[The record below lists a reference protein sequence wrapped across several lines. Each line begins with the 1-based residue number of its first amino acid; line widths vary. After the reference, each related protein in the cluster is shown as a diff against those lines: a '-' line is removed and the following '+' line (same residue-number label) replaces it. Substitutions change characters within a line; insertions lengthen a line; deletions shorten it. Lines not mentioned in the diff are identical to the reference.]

1 MTPKA
6 IVRTAVARGLNMIAI
21 CDHNSARNTAAA
33 IRAARGSGLTVIPG
47 IEITSSEEIHIV
59 GLFESHEAAVAV
71 QDEVY
76 SRLPGQNDEE
86 VFGCQVVVDEEDQV
100 EDLDQRLLIGAT
112 TMSAERVVELIHRL
126 GGLAIAS
133 HVDREG
139 FGIFG
144 QLGFIPDG
152 MPLDA
157 LEVSRA
163 SDFAS
168 VRARFPQAVNYALIT
183 CSDAHYL
190 PDIGTV
196 ATTARMAEP
205 TFQELKK
212 VVAGVQ
218 GRCVLESGAG

>member
-1 MTPKA
+1 
-6 IVRTAVARGLNMIAI
+6 
-21 CDHNSARNTAAA
+21 
-33 IRAARGSGLTVIPG
+33 
-47 IEITSSEEIHIV
+47 
-59 GLFESHEAAVAV
+59 
-71 QDEVY
+71 
-76 SRLPGQNDEE
+76 
-86 VFGCQVVVDEEDQV
+86 VVDEEDQV

-157 LEVSRA
+157 LEVSKA
-163 SDFAS
+163 SDFAG
-168 VRARFPQAVNYALIT
+168 VRARFPQVVNFTLIT

-190 PDIGTV
+190 SDIGTV

-212 VVAGVQ
+212 VAAGVQ
-218 GRCVLESGAG
+218 GRRVLESGSG